1 MAHTV
6 YIALGSNLGDR
17 LRNLR
22 LAVDALSHLLKDV
35 RTSIVLK
42 TEALLL
48 PGSPKEWNLS
58 YYNMIV
64 CGQTDLSPLA
74 LLEQLQAIEVK
85 LGRVKEHPQ
94 WGPRTIDLD
103 ILLYDDLILNTEI
116 LKIPHVELKNR
127 DFLLHLM
134 SLVSPDLKYP
144 KSDLSF
150 EALAREKLK
159 ETGTG
164 FHKTFTLHPQ
174 LVGIVNVTPDSFS
187 DGGDY
192 FNPEAAVQHCY
203 ELIEAGASVLDLG
216 AQSTRPGAHLL
227 TIEEE
232 WQRLEP
238 VLAQLDFEKI
248 AISIDTYQDA
258 IVERLLKQFPIAWI
272 NDVSGRLQASTL
284 RLIAD
289 SGCKLCTMHALHVP
303 PVSGEYLE
311 NPLQSLKEWCEQQ
324 IEQLTHCGF
333 TLKNIILDPGIGF
346 GKSPYQ
352 TGLLIQKM
360 DDLRQL
366 GCELL
371 VGHSRKSYLNLL
383 GEREAKD
390 RDIETLAI
398 SASLKDKVDYL
409 RVHNVALHQ
418 RFFTTQHW
426 IENCHE
432 S

>member
-1 MAHTV
+1 MTHTV
-6 YIALGSNLGDR
+6 YIALGSNLGNR
-17 LRNLR
+17 LQNLR
-22 LAVDALSHLLKDV
+22 LAVDGLTYVLANI
-35 RTSIVLK
+35 RTSIVVE

-48 PGSPKEWNLS
+48 LNAPEEWNLP
-58 YYNMIV
+58 YYNTIV
-64 CGQTDLSPLA
+64 CGQTDLLPEA
-74 LLEQLQAIEVK
+74 LLDYLKAIERK
-85 LGRVKEHPQ
+85 LGRTQDHPR
-94 WGPRTIDLD
+94 WSPRTIDLD
-103 ILLYDDLILNTEI
+103 ILAYDDLILNTEQ
-116 LKIPHVELKNR
+116 LVIPHPELKNR

-134 SLVSPDLKYP
+134 SLLAPSLKYP
-144 KSDLSF
+144 KSDFSF
-150 EALAREKLK
+150 EFLARKKLE
-159 ETGTG
+159 ETGTH
-164 FHKTFTLHPQ
+164 FHKTFTLYPQ

-187 DGGDY
+187 DGGSY
-192 FNPEAAVQHCY
+192 FKPEAAVQHCY
-203 ELIEAGASVLDLG
+203 ELIESGASVLDLG

-227 TIEEE
+227 TVEEE

-238 VLAQLDFEKI
+238 VLTQLDLKKV

-258 IVERLLKQFPIAWI
+258 IVERLVKQFPINWI

-303 PVSGEYLE
+303 PVPNEYLQD
-311 NPLQSLKEWCEQQ
+311 PFKTLKEWFDQQ
-324 IEQLTHCGF
+324 IEQLTNCGF
-333 TLKNIILDPGIGF
+333 AHKNIILDPGIGF

-352 TGLLIQKM
+352 TGFLIQKI
-360 DDLRQL
+360 DDLRRL

-398 SASLKDKVDYL
+398 SHYLKDKVDYL

-418 RFFTTQHW
+418 RFFTAQHW
-426 IENCHE
+426 IENCYE

>member
-1 MAHTV
+1 MTHTV

-22 LAVDALSHLLKDV
+22 LAVGALSHLLKNV
-35 RTSIVLK
+35 RTSIALETK
-42 TEALLL
+42 ALLL
-48 PGSPKEWNLS
+48 PGSPKEWNLP

-64 CGQTDLSPLA
+64 CGQTDLLPHA
-74 LLEQLQAIEVK
+74 LLEQLKVIELK

-103 ILLYDDLILNTEI
+103 ILLYDELILDTDV
-116 LKIPHVELKNR
+116 LKIPHAELKNR

-134 SLVSPDLKYP
+134 ALLSPNLKYP
-144 KSDLSF
+144 NSDLSF
-150 EALAREKLK
+150 EFLALEKLK
-159 ETGTG
+159 ERDVP
-164 FHKTFTLHPQ
+164 FYKTFTLQPQ
-174 LVGIVNVTPDSFS
+174 LVGIVNITPDSFS

-192 FNPEAAVQHCY
+192 FKPEAAVQHCY
-203 ELIEAGASVLDLG
+203 ELVEAGVSVLDLG

-227 TIEEE
+227 TLEEE
-232 WQRLEP
+232 WKRLEP
-238 VLAQLDFEKI
+238 ILSQLDFKKV
-248 AISIDTYQDA
+248 AVSIDTYQDA
-258 IVERLLKQFPIAWI
+258 IVERLLKQFPISWI

-289 SGCKLCTMHALHVP
+289 SACKVCTMHALHVP
-303 PVSGEYLE
+303 PIPGEYLE
-311 NPLQSLKEWCEQQ
+311 NPLQALKDWCMRQV
-324 IEQLTHCGF
+324 EQLTHCGF
-333 TLKNIILDPGIGF
+333 TIQNIILDPGIGF

-352 TGLLIQKM
+352 TGLLLKQVEG
-360 DDLRQL
+360 LRQQ
-366 GCELL
+366 GCQIL
-371 VGHSRKSYLNLL
+371 VGHSRKSYLKLL

-398 SASLKDKVDYL
+398 SAYLNDNVDYL

-418 RFFTTQHW
+418 RFFTTKHW

>member
-1 MAHTV
+1 MVHTV

-17 LRNLR
+17 LRNLQ
-22 LAVDALSHLLKDV
+22 LAVNALTHLLKNV
-35 RTSIVLK
+35 RTSIILE

-48 PGSPKEWNLS
+48 PESPKEWNLS
-58 YYNMIV
+58 YFNMIV

-74 LLEQLQAIEVK
+74 LLEQLQAIEIK
-85 LGRVKEHPQ
+85 LGRTKKHLQ
-94 WGPRTIDLD
+94 WSPRTIDLD
-103 ILLYDDLILNTEI
+103 ILLYDDLLLDTEP

-134 SLVSPDLKYP
+134 ALLAPDLKYP
-144 KSDLSF
+144 KSDSSF
-150 EALAREKLK
+150 ELLAREKLK
-159 ETGTG
+159 ETDAH
-164 FHKTFTLHPQ
+164 FYRTFTLYPR

-187 DGGDY
+187 DGGNY
-192 FNPEAAVQHCY
+192 FKSEAAVQHCY

-238 VLAQLDFEKI
+238 VLSQLDFKKV
-248 AISIDTYQDA
+248 AVSIDTYQDT

-289 SGCKLCTMHALHVP
+289 LGCKLCTMHALHVP
-303 PVSGEYLE
+303 PIPGEYLQ
-311 NPLQSLKEWCEQQ
+311 NPLQSLKEWCEHQ
-324 IEQLTHCGF
+324 IEQLTKCGF
-333 TLKNIILDPGIGF
+333 DLKNIILDPGIGF

-352 TGLLIQKM
+352 TGFLIQKM
-360 DDLRQL
+360 DVLEQF

-383 GEREAKD
+383 GERKAKE

-398 SASLKDKVDYL
+398 SHCLKDKVDYL

-418 RFFTTQHW
+418 RFFAAQCW

-432 S
+432 N